1 MRKWNQAIATMCI
14 AGLLPLPGAAER
26 KRESVAELQQ
36 LVNQF
41 GSGADLKV
49 TFKDGH
55 KARGHVGAIQS
66 QGFELLSRS
75 DHPSSYVRYDDL
87 AALRLGRRVYRSA
100 KGRDPDAARRVAFA
114 LGRGHHV
121 LARVRTGKTYRGH
134 IETLNPQW
142 FTVRLDHTG
151 QAVPLSYIEID
162 HLEQNLSRGAK
173 IGLLAVAAGAIVLIV
188 ILRKIEY
195 DD

>member
-1 MRKWNQAIATMCI
+1 MRNWNQAIAILCI
-14 AGLLPLPGAAER
+14 SGLLPLPCAAEGR
-26 KRESVAELQQ
+26 RESVADVQRLVDQ
-36 LVNQF
+36 L

-49 TFKDGH
+49 TFEDGH
-55 KARGHVGAIQS
+55 KVRGQVGAIQS
-66 QGFELLSRS
+66 EGFELLSRHH
-75 DHPSSYVRYDDL
+75 DHASYVRYDEITTVRL
-87 AALRLGRRVYRSA
+87 ARRVYRSA
-100 KGRDPDAARRVAFA
+100 NGRDPSAARRVAFA

-121 LARVRTGKTYRGH
+121 LARVLTGKTYRGH
-134 IETLNPQW
+134 IETLEAQG

-151 QAVPLSYIEID
+151 QAVPLSYSEID

-173 IGLLAVAAGAIVLIV
+173 IGLLAAAAGAIVLIV